1 MNNKP
6 SNMMLSQEDC
16 YSNDKHI
23 NVNNHGEDDDIYE
36 RVQLYNDSYESYL
49 KNADNFINL

>member
-1 MNNKP
+1 MI
-6 SNMMLSQEDC
+6 SQEDC

-36 RVQLYNDSYESYL
+36 RV
-49 KNADNFINL
+49 